1 VRSVQE
7 IHDPQILRQVAVLLE
22 RENATLHAKL
32 HTLLEELARLRGDV
46 LPTAQHELAFLKELL
61 AQRER
66 ALFGPSSE
74 QRPRPDPP
82 APTAPAPR
90 RGHGPTAQPRLPIIE
105 KVHELDTA
113 DRVCPQ
119 CGGTLQEMKGQTEDS
134 EEITVVERQ
143 FVLVK
148 HQRKKYRC
156 ACNGCVDTAPGPPRL
171 AARPDRRG
179 HRYAPA
185 FAVEVAIDKYLD
197 HLPLERQARRMGR
210 EGLVSDSQTLWDQLD
225 ALATVLQPSYET
237 LQRYVLAAPVIGA
250 DETWWRFLQG
260 RGAPRWWAW
269 SVTSEDAVAYTILES
284 RSQQAARQV
293 LNGYAGIVI
302 ADGYGA
308 YDALAR
314 AGPSFIL
321 AHCWAHVRRKFVE
334 AEPHYPGPCGE
345 VLELIGQLYA
355 VERACP
361 AFDPGASAEAQ
372 EHARHL
378 RGAARREQSI
388 AIVDAIKAWAFR
400 QRALPESSLGK
411 AIAYMLGL
419 WTGLTRFLGDARI
432 PLDNNATERGLRGMV
447 VGRKNHYGSRS
458 KRGTEVAALFY
469 SLIETA
475 KLAGVNPKTY
485 LLAAT
490 HAALENP
497 GTATLPHA
505 LLAN

>member
-1 VRSVQE
+1 M
-7 IHDPQILRQVAVLLE
+7 LRQVAVLLE
-22 RENATLHAKL
+22 RENTTLHAKL
-32 HTLLEELARLRGDV
+32 RALAEELARLRGDT

-74 QRPRPDPP
+74 QRPHRDDPEP
-82 APTAPAPR
+82 APPPAPR
-90 RGHGPTAQPRLPIIE
+90 RGHGPAAQPRLPIVE
-105 KVHELDTA
+105 KIHELDTA
-113 DRVCPQ
+113 DRICPQ
-119 CGGTLQEMKGQTEDS
+119 CGGTLKEMTGQTEDS

-171 AARPDRRG
+171 AARPDVRG

-197 HLPLERQARRMGR
+197 HLPLERQARRMAR
-210 EGLVSDSQTLWDQLD
+210 EGLAIDSQTLWDQID
-225 ALATVLQPSYET
+225 ALATVLQPTYEG
-237 LQRYVLAAPVIGA
+237 LRQYVLAAPVIGA

-269 SVTSEDAVAYTILES
+269 SVTREDAVAYTILES
-284 RSQQAARQV
+284 RSQHAARQV
-293 LNGYAGIVI
+293 LNGYTGIVM

-314 AGPSFIL
+314 AGPGVIL

-345 VLELIGQLYA
+345 VLDLIGQLYA

-361 AFDPGASAEAQ
+361 ALDAAASTEAH
-372 EHARHL
+372 EHARQL
-378 RGAARREQSI
+378 RAAARREQSI
-388 AIVDAIKAWAFR
+388 AIVDAIRAWAYR

-419 WTGLTRFLGDARI
+419 WAGLNRFLGDARI
-432 PLDNNATERGLRGMV
+432 PLDNNATERGLRGVV

-458 KRGTEVAALFY
+458 QRGTEVAALFY

-497 GTATLPHA
+497 GTVTLPHA
-505 LLAN
+505 LLTN